1 MSRKQFSLILAI
13 FSVCRPWLF
22 AKYIYIYICEV
33 SNFVK
38 APNFD
43 SPKCQIY
50 THTSSFGT
58 QLICSFNDKLSN
70 YIITENNAFT
80 ILKCN
85 NERHCQ

>member
-13 FSVCRPWLF
+13 FFSLPPLAF
-22 AKYIYIYICEV
+22 AKFLDSLYV
-33 SNFVK
+33 SNFGK

-58 QLICSFNDKLSN
+58 QLICSFKDKLSN
-70 YIITENNAFT
+70 YITTVKNAY
-80 ILKCN
+80 IKM
-85 NERHCQ
+85 

>member
-1 MSRKQFSLILAI
+1 MYVKKTIQSDPSYILQFAALGFL
-13 FSVCRPWLF
+13 PN
-22 AKYIYIYICEV
+22 IYIYICEV

-58 QLICSFNDKLSN
+58 KLICSFKDKVSN
-70 YIITENNAFT
+70 YIITENNA
-80 ILKCN
+80 
-85 NERHCQ
+85 